1 MARQPYRAAHEN
13 DERRQADLLS
23 DRTRVSGSGGENTPQ
38 LEQPVV
44 GTGDDVLRWT
54 STGRG
59 NLRPTHPVTS
69 IEQVSAA
76 SGAVFRRTK
85 L

>member
-13 DERRQADLLS
+13 DERRQAVLLS
-23 DRTRVSGSGGENTPQ
+23 DRTGVSGGENTPQ